1 VSITRTNGSPAD
13 IVFLVTDTLEPP
25 LATRALARAEIRT
38 YPVCRIPIA
47 DVDTAAAAEQI
58 VLAAAARTS
67 FQVHLCNAYTL
78 SLVDRDALLRD
89 ALLASDLNLADGT
102 PVAWLG
108 RTQGEPGPV
117 RGPGLVGAVA
127 TLGVDV
133 AHHYLWG
140 GKDGVA
146 DGMADGLREAVP
158 GVSIVGTET
167 PPFAPL
173 SDEDLFDLAVRVRA
187 SGANILWVGL
197 GTPNQ
202 DYVVRRLAPLLEMP
216 IVPVGAAFDFW
227 SGAVS
232 EAPAFLHGS
241 GLEWIY
247 RLSREPR
254 RLWRR
259 YLIGNPRFVV
269 SALRHRTT

>member
-1 VSITRTNGSPAD
+1 
-13 IVFLVTDTLEPP
+13 VTDTLDPP
-25 LATRALARAEIRT
+25 MAPRASAISEVRT

-47 DVDTAAAAEQI
+47 DLDTTTAAQHI
-58 VLAAAARTS
+58 VRAAASATS

-78 SLVDRDALLRD
+78 SLVDRDVVLREALI
-89 ALLASDLNLADGT
+89 ASDLNLADGT

-108 RTQGEPGPV
+108 RTQGVSGPV

-127 TLGVDV
+127 TLGLGV

-167 PPFAPL
+167 PPFASL

-202 DYVVRRLAPLLEMP
+202 DYVVRRLAPLP
-216 IVPVGAAFDFW
+216 DRQP
-227 SGAVS
+227 
-232 EAPAFLHGS
+232 
-241 GLEWIY
+241 
-247 RLSREPR
+247 
-254 RLWRR
+254 
-259 YLIGNPRFVV
+259 
-269 SALRHRTT
+269 ALRGLRAAPPLSHAGPGRPQLLPVQRTERGEPARPC

>member
-1 VSITRTNGSPAD
+1 M
-13 IVFLVTDTLEPP
+13 
-25 LATRALARAEIRT
+25 
-38 YPVCRIPIA
+38 
-47 DVDTAAAAEQI
+47 
-58 VLAAAARTS
+58 
-67 FQVHLCNAYTL
+67 
-78 SLVDRDALLRD
+78 
-89 ALLASDLNLADGT
+89 ASDLNLPDGT
-102 PVAWLG
+102 PVAWMG
-108 RTQGEPGPV
+108 RTQGVSGPV

-127 TLGVDV
+127 TAGLGL

-232 EAPAFLHGS
+232 EAPTFLHGS
-241 GLEWIY
+241 GFEWIY

-269 SALRHRTT
+269 SALRHR

>member
-1 VSITRTNGSPAD
+1 MSPARSGAPASS
-13 IVFLVTDTLEPP
+13 VPSPHSASVSPTT
-25 LATRALARAEIRT
+25 T
-38 YPVCRIPIA
+38 CG
-47 DVDTAAAAEQI
+47 
-58 VLAAAARTS
+58 AART
-67 FQVHLCNAYTL
+67 
-78 SLVDRDALLRD
+78 
-89 ALLASDLNLADGT
+89 
-102 PVAWLG
+102 AWPTAWPTVSA
-108 RTQGEPGPV
+108 RQC
-117 RGPGLVGAVA
+117 
-127 TLGVDV
+127 
-133 AHHYLWG
+133 
-140 GKDGVA
+140 
-146 DGMADGLREAVP
+146 P

-173 SDEDLFDLAVRVRA
+173 TDEDLIDLAVRVRA

-227 SGAVS
+227 SGAVA

-259 YLIGNPRFVV
+259 YLIGNPRFVM
-269 SALRHRTT
+269 SAFRHRTT